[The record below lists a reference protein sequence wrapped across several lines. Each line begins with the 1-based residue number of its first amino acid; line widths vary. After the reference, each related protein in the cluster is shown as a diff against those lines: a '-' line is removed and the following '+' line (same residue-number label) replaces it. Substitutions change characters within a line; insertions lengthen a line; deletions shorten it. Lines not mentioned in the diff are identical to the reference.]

1 MRLAALGM
9 LCAVASSLR
18 PSSRRRFVAGA
29 AIAAPAA
36 AAARDLQFKDLGD
49 GLTVAQIT
57 EGRGDAVVRRDSVVL
72 VELVGRLVGKQGW
85 TFEDSRAGGD
95 PYRLQLGRG
104 EVVEGLER
112 ALVGARVGEVRRCIV
127 PSRLAYVDPG
137 WSDGFSSIVVH
148 SRQPLRGL
156 RELQPPRNPYTNR
169 KLQIMLSRRLPA
181 PQRPRGRVKL
191 VLPELVHVVAAR
203 LDRVDVVARFRP
215 RRQREARR

>member
-1 MRLAALGM
+1 MHTVWQCSVALWHAVASTASMRIAALGM

-57 EGRGDAVVRRDSVVL
+57 EGRGDAVVRKDSVVL

-85 TFEDSRAGGD
+85 TFEDSREDGD
-95 PYRLQLGRG
+95 PYRLQLGKG

-112 ALVGARVGEVRRCIV
+112 ALVGARVGEVRRTIV
-127 PSRLAYVDPG
+127 PSKLAYVD
-137 WSDGFSSIVVH
+137 
-148 SRQPLRGL
+148 
-156 RELQPPRNPYTNR
+156 
-169 KLQIMLSRRLPA
+169 
-181 PQRPRGRVKL
+181 RVKEPVPRSAAFHENEAL
-191 VLPELVHVVAAR
+191 ASCSWSILLPPSYYSEPQSYFFR
-203 LDRVDVVARFRP
+203 LFLI
-215 RRQREARR
+215 E